1 MAPEPY
7 VAISRPRAPRLAV
20 PAMPQRRHIDLA
32 GEIGKRR
39 PFTSRT
45 QEAHLNIIRTAD
57 RLHDGARRLFRAH
70 GLSRSLY
77 NALRITT
84 AAGSEGTPV
93 RSIARE
99 MIVREPD
106 ISRLVDRLE
115 ETGLVERR
123 RSTTDRRVV
132 RVRATRAGI
141 AKAKSLIAP
150 LAELYDAQLEHLS
163 AKQLDTINDLMV
175 RARESV

>member
-1 MAPEPY
+1 MTRKPTQPG
-7 VAISRPRAPRLAV
+7 
-20 PAMPQRRHIDLA
+20 LA

-57 RLHDGARRLFRAH
+57 RLHDGAKRLLGTY
-70 GLSRSLY
+70 GLSRSPY
-77 NALRITT
+77 NALRIT
-84 AAGSEGTPV
+84 AVAGSDGIPV
-93 RSIARE
+93 QAIADD

-115 ETGLVERR
+115 AAGLVERR
-123 RSTTDRRVV
+123 RSTKDRRVV
-132 RVRATRAGI
+132 RVRATRAGV
-141 AKAKSLIAP
+141 AKAKTLIGP
-150 LAELYDAQLEHLS
+150 LAELYRAQLGHLT

-175 RARESV
+175 RARESG

>member
-1 MAPEPY
+1 MTRQPK
-7 VAISRPRAPRLAV
+7 
-20 PAMPQRRHIDLA
+20 QRGLA

-57 RLHDGARRLFRAH
+57 LLHDGPQRLFRDH

-77 NALRITT
+77 NALRITA
-84 AAGSEGTPV
+84 AAGSDGIPV
-93 RSIARE
+93 RTIAE
-99 MIVREPD
+99 DMIVREPD

-115 ETGLVERR
+115 EAGFVERR
-123 RSTTDRRVV
+123 RSTKDRRVV

-150 LAELYDAQLEHLS
+150 LAEVYDAQLGHLS
-163 AKQLDTINDLMV
+163 VKQLDTINDLMV
-175 RARESV
+175 RARDPE

>member
-1 MAPEPY
+1 MTPKT
-7 VAISRPRAPRLAV
+7 R
-20 PAMPQRRHIDLA
+20 QRGLA

-57 RLHDGARRLFRAH
+57 RRNDGAKRVFRAH

-77 NALRITT
+77 NALRIT
-84 AAGSEGTPV
+84 AAAASAGIPV
-93 RSIARE
+93 RTIAE
-99 MIVREPD
+99 DMIVREPD

-115 ETGLVERR
+115 EAGLVERR
-123 RSTTDRRVV
+123 RSTKDRRVV

-150 LAELYDAQLEHLS
+150 LAELYDARLGHLS
-163 AKQLDTINDLMV
+163 ANQLDTINDLMV
-175 RARESV
+175 RARESG